1 MFKKSLNHM
10 LDLNFY
16 GNLFT
21 TRFESLLVVILVD
34 KLDLVNAINL
44 LLIKNNYK
52 KKLIE
57 SFTRNVYET
66 NYCNNSPIS
75 AR

>member
-1 MFKKSLNHM
+1 M

-52 KKLIE
+52 
-57 SFTRNVYET
+57 
-66 NYCNNSPIS
+66 
-75 AR
+75 